1 MTKTSGWGLR
11 GGGGGWGHRP
21 QGQSC
26 GEGPALCPELK
37 PTQQKGQQPGTPCR
51 ALSVGTRAIPRGSQT
66 GDSDPSAARGTHL
79 SCPRLARLGEG
90 KQADEGWAPRAP
102 GRPQHGRPAGG
113 LRQGCVCVCMCWG
126 QPCLLPGPGKQSA
139 CRGAESKNVSLNVM
153 VLVKRGPVD
162 LSRVTR
168 ESLAYPQDKED
179 RSLDVRQGCSDETQV
194 QRQGSDSPTG
204 ISSYQVALTPQPPSR
219 LQPEKHL

>member
-79 SCPRLARLGEG
+79 SCPRLAQLGEG

-113 LRQGCVCVCMCWG
+113 LRRGVCACACVGGSLVSSQG
-126 QPCLLPGPGKQSA
+126 L
-139 CRGAESKNVSLNVM
+139 E
-153 VLVKRGPVD
+153 
-162 LSRVTR
+162 SRVR
-168 ESLAYPQDKED
+168 AGEQKARMCP
-179 RSLDVRQGCSDETQV
+179 
-194 QRQGSDSPTG
+194 
-204 ISSYQVALTPQPPSR
+204 
-219 LQPEKHL
+219 